1 MGLEPVSW
9 GPHVWAA
16 IHIICLGAPNM
27 FQGGD
32 ELNYRKFLESL
43 PYILPCEK
51 CREHLKSH
59 MERYPIDGALSG
71 GKTTLFKW
79 SVNLHNAVNRSLG
92 KREMS
97 VEEAMR
103 HWTTV
108 LEGTNVKKKEGQ
120 YVQSGC
126 STRHREVKMVILVV
140 MLIIIGM
147 ILGLLLSKY
156 LRN

>member
-16 IHIICLGAPNM
+16 IHIICLGAPDM
-27 FQGGD
+27 FQGSD
-32 ELNYRKFLESL
+32 QLSYHKFLDSL

-92 KREMS
+92 KKEMS
-97 VEEAMR
+97 VEDAMQ
-103 HWTTV
+103 HWTAV
-108 LEGTNVKKKEGQ
+108 LNGTNVDKKEG
-120 YVQSGC
+120 YKLRTSC
-126 STRHREVKMVILVV
+126 STQHQQFKFAVFVM

-147 ILGLLLSKY
+147 IIGLLLSTY
-156 LRN
+156 LRT